1 MSRPQR
7 KSSSH
12 KTILVHFHDDGSV
25 CPASFGQ
32 TCPYGGVEG
41 HPEPVSPT
49 FLQKLPNGFQMPNF
63 SGFNFGPPGQGGG
76 QQSGQGNGFD
86 IGGGNDFN
94 AFSTDFS
101 TNSTGLTSSTSNNF
115 DTSGFMSDLSA
126 SLDLNSS
133 DFNVDVAPNSL
144 AIPEGNAQNNQNI
157 AQMAKMAVSSG
168 SPSAVAAMAKMA
180 AATGNAVAAKAMVQ
194 MAQMA
199 AKNGVKSIPPEA
211 IMQVMG
217 KTGLGGTAGLNA
229 AMSAAR
235 QTKSKDNPEKQV
247 EAQKYQAVMMKQAA
261 NVQISKTISNSSL
274 ATMSDQQVKKM
285 TGGNFKTN
293 KEFMDFMQSSDTDVS
308 VPLEVVMQ
316 PFEQIKGDFMQWL
329 LGAVYSGK
337 KNSSMI
343 GSRAE
348 S

>member
-1 MSRPQR
+1 MSERAR
-7 KSSSH
+7 KKSSH

-25 CPASFGQ
+25 CPQSFGQ
-32 TCPYGGVEG
+32 SCPYGGVEG

-49 FLQKLPNGFQMPNF
+49 FLHKLPNGFQMPNF
-63 SGFNFGPPGQGGG
+63 SNFNFGPGGGQGGMG
-76 QQSGQGNGFD
+76 GGGGGPMGGG
-86 IGGGNDFN
+86 GGGNNGFGGFDSTDYN
-94 AFSTDFS
+94 AFSTDFTS
-101 TNSTGLTSSTSNNF
+101 SNTNFATNQMTSSTSNSNFF
-115 DTSGFMSDLSA
+115 DTTGFMSDLSA
-126 SLDLNSS
+126 SLDLNSTDLS
-133 DFNVDVAPNSL
+133 VEVAPNSL

-199 AKNGVKSIPPEA
+199 AKNGVKSIPPQA

-217 KTGLGGTAGLNA
+217 KTGLGGTQGLNA

-235 QTKSKDNPEKQV
+235 QTAESTKNNPEKQA

-274 ATMSDQQVKKM
+274 ATMSDQEVKKM
-285 TGGNFKTN
+285 TKGEFKST
-293 KEFMDFMQSSDTDVS
+293 KQFLDFMQSTDTDVS
-308 VPLEVVMQ
+308 
-316 PFEQIKGDFMQWL
+316 F
-329 LGAVYSGK
+329 
-337 KNSSMI
+337 
-343 GSRAE
+343 
-348 S
+348 

>member
-25 CPASFGQ
+25 CPQSFGQ
-32 TCPYGGVEG
+32 ICPYGGVEG
-41 HPEPVSPT
+41 PPEPVSPT

-63 SGFNFGPPGQGGG
+63 SGFNFGPGPGQGGG
-76 QQSGQGNGFD
+76 GGGGPAGGNNGFD
-86 IGGGNDFN
+86 AGGFNDFN

-101 TNSTGLTSSTSNNF
+101 TNSTGLTSSTSNNFF

-235 QTKSKDNPEKQV
+235 QTKAKDSPEKQV

-285 TGGNFKTN
+285 TEGKFKTN
-293 KEFMDFMQSSDTDVS
+293 KEFLEFMQSSDTDVS
-308 VPLEVVMQ
+308 PLLFGNP
-316 PFEQIKGDFMQWL
+316 PFGYVL
-329 LGAVYSGK
+329 S
-337 KNSSMI
+337 
-343 GSRAE
+343 
-348 S
+348 